1 MKFVGKWM
9 TLEEIIKY
17 LYPKRQIQHVL
28 LHKWMLTL
36 NLWICVCLNR
46 CTHRSQETSKRPW
59 VMGQRNGKSN
69 EDGMRRERKYWNSKG

>member
-28 LHKWMLTL
+28 FHKWMLTL
-36 NLWICVCLNR
+36 NLWICV
-46 CTHRSQETSKRPW
+46 SKSVYPQKP
-59 VMGQRNGKSN
+59 GN
-69 EDGMRRERKYWNSKG
+69 